1 MGVPVQGWLDIRT
14 LGLDGVRGVSEQA
27 VLNANYLL
35 ALLKDLSMCRA
46 VRPACMNL
54 W

>member
-1 MGVPVQGWLDIRT
+1 MGVPAQGWLDIKT
-14 LGLDGVRGVSEQA
+14 FGPDGVRGVSEQA
-27 VLNANYLL
+27 FLNANYLL